1 MGYLDRIAVPPSAHG
16 RFPWEIAAAE
26 RPELVTLV
34 RVLIAHGL
42 LATGEAACAAC
53 GRQGTPAA
61 PLTLHHDVPVS
72 RGDTP
77 PAVAELAA
85 LCPACHRCAHSRTPP
100 LLAVELCSLRERAAA
115 GKRQP

>member
-1 MGYLDRIAVPPSAHG
+1 MGYLDRIAVPSSAHG

-42 LATGEAACAAC
+42 LATGEAAC
-53 GRQGTPAA
+53 
-61 PLTLHHDVPVS
+61 
-72 RGDTP
+72 
-77 PAVAELAA
+77 
-85 LCPACHRCAHSRTPP
+85 PACLRCAHSRTPP
-100 LLAVELCSLRERAAA
+100 LLAVELRSLRERAAA